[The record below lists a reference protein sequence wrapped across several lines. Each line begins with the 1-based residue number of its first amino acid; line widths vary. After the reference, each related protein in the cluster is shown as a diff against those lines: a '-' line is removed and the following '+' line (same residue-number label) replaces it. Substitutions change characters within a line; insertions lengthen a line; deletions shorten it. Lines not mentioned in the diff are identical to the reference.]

1 MNEPGINAR
10 SRDPAVKPVEQII
23 NFFNNSMK
31 NQKKSNLII
40 IHKISN
46 HMKTKYDLKRLWLTR
61 GVFALLFTMLM
72 LLSGL
77 VSAQNLDLTIYGPGS
92 VTVQVAGADLGNGV
106 GVARKFFKANNG
118 LFPINLITAGAVHGA
133 TVNITALDAPFYQ
146 WLGGTGLLS
155 GVTVTPNSY
164 LLNSGADQV
173 ITASFYEDLTVN
185 LHGTG
190 ATVDVFVG
198 STVPTINQ
206 NVSVSGA
213 KVSIPGHVTVVNLT
227 GNPAPGFG
235 FYQWGTA
242 TPDNIVVSGINMSTD
257 FGTPKSIT
265 LDTRELVD
273 FTFAMTSRA
282 YDGTPAVAPG
292 NITANPTPLSAGFI
306 AIAPGDFTYSDQ
318 HAAVGK
324 VVTGNMVL
332 TGDIGVALGNYMY
345 ASNGPKGS
353 LSKPFAT
360 TGTITPMALTAASTV
375 APKAYDGSPVTGA
388 VTLGAVTGLVG
399 AETLNITPTAS
410 DYADANVGA
419 AKATTISYALADGTG
434 LATNYSM
441 APFAT
446 TGAVTAKA
454 LTAAS
459 TVAPKVYDG
468 SPVTGAVTLGA
479 VTGLVGAETLN
490 ITPTASDY
498 ADANVGAAKATTISY
513 ALADGTGL
521 ATNYSMAPFAT
532 TGAVTAKA
540 LTAASTVAPKV
551 YDGSPVTGAVTLGAV
566 TGLVGAE
573 TLNITPTASD
583 YADANVGAAKATT
596 ISYALADGTGLA
608 TNYSMAPF
616 ATTGAVTAKA
626 LTAASTVAP
635 KVYDGSPVTGAVTL
649 GLVTGLVGA
658 ETLNITPTASNYA
671 DANVGA
677 AKATTISY
685 ALADGTGLATN
696 YSMAPFATTGA
707 ITAKA
712 LTAASTVASKVY
724 DGSPVTGAVT
734 LGLVTGL
741 VGAETLNITP
751 TASNYADANVGAAKA
766 TTISYALA
774 DGTGLATNYSMAPF
788 ATTGAVTA
796 KALTAASAVANKVY
810 DGSPVTGTV
819 ILGAV
824 TGLVGTETLNITP
837 TASNY
842 ADANVGAA
850 KATTISYALADGTG
864 LATNYSMAPFAT
876 TGFVTERHITLTAN
890 DATKVYGELRTF
902 AGTEFGLTAGTFA
915 LIENITSLTL
925 TSTGTPI
932 TADVIVSPFYP
943 IVITEL
949 TGGNYVGANGFVH
962 TNYFITLLNGALE
975 VTLRPLTVVNA
986 VAQNKVYDGN
996 NVAVVTGAALEPQTS
1011 GRGWIGDNI
1020 FLQNHISGAFQPDGT
1035 VANGKPVT
1043 TAITLGGPDAGNYAF
1058 NGATSLTAN
1067 ITERPITITVTPGQ
1081 SKVYGST
1088 DPVFAYTS
1096 VAGPN
1101 FGLAQTDGFVGA
1113 LERLNTS
1120 ESVGTYSITRG
1131 TLHISGPNPGLT
1143 DTNYDITFVGA
1154 NFEITPKQLTITGA
1168 VANNKTYDGNNA
1180 ATVSGAML
1188 VGAAFSDALTL
1199 VNGTVGTFDNENVGN
1214 SKVVTTNMTVTGAA
1228 IANYTQPVTPVLSAN
1243 ITPKAL
1249 TATSVAAGKVY
1260 DGTTTAALTSA
1271 LVGLVAGDDVTLT
1284 NGSVGTFASA
1294 NIGTWAVSN
1303 TIGVTGGDVPNYTW
1317 TAPVVANA
1325 AISARPITVNVPM
1338 GQSKAYGQP
1347 DPVFAYSIG
1356 AGTLAP
1362 GQTWT
1367 GALSRQPGENVGTYN
1382 YNTGPLTITDAGS
1395 NNVTANY
1402 DINYAAVPAAAG
1414 SFAITP
1420 ATTPLVITADNY
1432 TKFRCAADPTFTV
1445 TTTGL
1450 YFGDAVTAVL
1460 SRTPAGNDPG
1470 TYTIN
1475 IDSYTVHTGNPAN
1488 YSNISTVPG
1497 TLTIIDGPS
1506 NLVTNIVGFG
1516 GVIVRKQNGSVAA
1529 EIDGPV
1535 VGSTVTGFSFNEV
1548 ITLEAVADNGYVFT
1562 GWTQDLTGMTN
1573 PGTLIMDCGKVVTA
1587 TFKKVI
1593 YQNDIVVNAP
1603 NKIYDGNNLVVG
1615 GSASYNGILYGQGT
1629 LYQQPAPSVTWTSA
1643 TYPNALVENNKL
1655 VTFSG
1660 LALVPNTYYQLAP
1673 GVVTQTTTSSITHKS
1688 LHVNNASVPA
1698 RPYNGTNVAT
1708 IVNAILNPADI
1719 VGTETLT
1726 LVLGNHTTGT
1736 FAGTAATGANSGANV
1751 SNGKNVT
1758 TAMTLT
1764 GPTAAN
1770 YTLIQP
1776 TLIGDVTPRTLT
1788 FTAVSITPKVFDGV
1802 TPAVATVAGVGAS
1815 TTWTGLISG
1824 DAAKFSVNVSGAAA
1838 TFNNQWPGT
1847 GKPVTVTGGIAM
1859 STNVGHT
1866 ATYNAGNYEIVYPIN
1881 TTGTILPPAYAMFT
1895 PTYAV
1900 NRPFVPVQN
1909 VPVNTPLS
1917 VEFSVNVV
1925 DINGD
1930 VLPTTDLGDFIDFQT
1945 YEWICMG

>member
-1 MNEPGINAR
+1 MVSVLLE
-10 SRDPAVKPVEQII
+10 
-23 NFFNNSMK
+23 NFSK
-31 NQKKSNLII
+31 
-40 IHKISN
+40 
-46 HMKTKYDLKRLWLTR
+46 LTTA
-61 GVFALLFTMLM
+61 F
-72 LLSGL
+72 
-77 VSAQNLDLTIYGPGS
+77 
-92 VTVQVAGADLGNGV
+92 
-106 GVARKFFKANNG
+106 
-118 LFPINLITAGAVHGA
+118 FPINLITAGAVHGA

-1143 DTNYDITFVGA
+1143 DTNYDITFVG
-1154 NFEITPKQLTITGA
+1154 NHS
-1168 VANNKTYDGNNA
+1168 KT
-1180 ATVSGAML
+1180 THHH
-1188 VGAAFSDALTL
+1188 
-1199 VNGTVGTFDNENVGN
+1199 
-1214 SKVVTTNMTVTGAA
+1214 
-1228 IANYTQPVTPVLSAN
+1228 
-1243 ITPKAL
+1243 
-1249 TATSVAAGKVY
+1249 
-1260 DGTTTAALTSA
+1260 
-1271 LVGLVAGDDVTLT
+1271 
-1284 NGSVGTFASA
+1284 
-1294 NIGTWAVSN
+1294 
-1303 TIGVTGGDVPNYTW
+1303 
-1317 TAPVVANA
+1317 
-1325 AISARPITVNVPM
+1325 
-1338 GQSKAYGQP
+1338 
-1347 DPVFAYSIG
+1347 
-1356 AGTLAP
+1356 
-1362 GQTWT
+1362 
-1367 GALSRQPGENVGTYN
+1367 
-1382 YNTGPLTITDAGS
+1382 
-1395 NNVTANY
+1395 
-1402 DINYAAVPAAAG
+1402 
-1414 SFAITP
+1414 
-1420 ATTPLVITADNY
+1420 
-1432 TKFRCAADPTFTV
+1432 RC
-1445 TTTGL
+1445 
-1450 YFGDAVTAVL
+1450 
-1460 SRTPAGNDPG
+1460 
-1470 TYTIN
+1470 
-1475 IDSYTVHTGNPAN
+1475 
-1488 YSNISTVPG
+1488 
-1497 TLTIIDGPS
+1497 
-1506 NLVTNIVGFG
+1506 
-1516 GVIVRKQNGSVAA
+1516 
-1529 EIDGPV
+1529 
-1535 VGSTVTGFSFNEV
+1535 
-1548 ITLEAVADNGYVFT
+1548 
-1562 GWTQDLTGMTN
+1562 
-1573 PGTLIMDCGKVVTA
+1573 C
-1587 TFKKVI
+1587 
-1593 YQNDIVVNAP
+1593 
-1603 NKIYDGNNLVVG
+1603 
-1615 GSASYNGILYGQGT
+1615 
-1629 LYQQPAPSVTWTSA
+1629 
-1643 TYPNALVENNKL
+1643 
-1655 VTFSG
+1655 
-1660 LALVPNTYYQLAP
+1660 
-1673 GVVTQTTTSSITHKS
+1673 
-1688 LHVNNASVPA
+1688 
-1698 RPYNGTNVAT
+1698 
-1708 IVNAILNPADI
+1708 
-1719 VGTETLT
+1719 
-1726 LVLGNHTTGT
+1726 
-1736 FAGTAATGANSGANV
+1736 
-1751 SNGKNVT
+1751 
-1758 TAMTLT
+1758 
-1764 GPTAAN
+1764 
-1770 YTLIQP
+1770 
-1776 TLIGDVTPRTLT
+1776 
-1788 FTAVSITPKVFDGV
+1788 
-1802 TPAVATVAGVGAS
+1802 
-1815 TTWTGLISG
+1815 
-1824 DAAKFSVNVSGAAA
+1824 
-1838 TFNNQWPGT
+1838 
-1847 GKPVTVTGGIAM
+1847 
-1859 STNVGHT
+1859 
-1866 ATYNAGNYEIVYPIN
+1866 
-1881 TTGTILPPAYAMFT
+1881 
-1895 PTYAV
+1895 
-1900 NRPFVPVQN
+1900 
-1909 VPVNTPLS
+1909 
-1917 VEFSVNVV
+1917 
-1925 DINGD
+1925 
-1930 VLPTTDLGDFIDFQT
+1930 
-1945 YEWICMG
+1945 C